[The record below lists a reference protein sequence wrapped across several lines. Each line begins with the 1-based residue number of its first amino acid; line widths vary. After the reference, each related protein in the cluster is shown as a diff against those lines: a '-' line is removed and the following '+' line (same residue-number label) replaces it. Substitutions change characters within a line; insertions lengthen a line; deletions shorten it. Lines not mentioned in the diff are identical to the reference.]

1 MGNFDIPSL
10 GQVST
15 EPTDLTKA
23 EMADLTASKRNT
35 VLYERTI
42 EHFKSHIAF
51 LEGLVN
57 TEKQEKQG
65 ALTRCKS
72 LESEARNV
80 AALRRAKAEMFV
92 AFLLATISMTV
103 GSALISSYPITNGQ
117 APWQFSF
124 GWALIV
130 MAILMGVFG
139 RAVVWLVVYKFPKY
153 FHEAA

>member
-10 GQVST
+10 GHISN
-15 EPTDLTKA
+15 EPTGLTKA
-23 EMADLTASKRNT
+23 EMADLSASKRNI

-42 EHFKSHIAF
+42 EQFTSNIAF
-51 LEGLVN
+51 LENLVKIK
-57 TEKQEKQG
+57 KQEKQG
-65 ALTRCKS
+65 ALIRCDS
-72 LESEARNV
+72 LELEARNA

-103 GSALISSYPITNGQ
+103 GCALISSYPITNDQ
-117 APWQFSF
+117 ASWQFLF

-130 MAILMGVFG
+130 MAILMGIFG
-139 RAVVWLVVYKFPKY
+139 RAVLWLVVYKFPKY